1 MTDIN
6 QFEHL
11 ITELYSELE
20 GEESLIN
27 NKRIPK
33 PIISSFPRKIHWVN
47 YYQTVIAL
55 DRDFDHFKNYIMAEL
70 GVSLSLKN
78 SANIQEGIILHTKC
92 RVNNLKSLLSKYY
105 LKYVQCKFCKS
116 DNTSL
121 QKITG
126 ISKLYELKCNN
137 CLASNNTS

>member
-20 GEESLIN
+20 EEETFIN
-27 NKRIPK
+27 NKRIPN
-33 PIISSFPRKIHWVN
+33 PVISSFPRKIHWVN
-47 YYQTVIAL
+47 YYDTVVAL
-55 DRDFDHFKNYIMAEL
+55 DRDFDHLKNYIMAEL

-78 SANIQEGIILHTKC
+78 SANLKEGIILHTKC
-92 RVNNLKSLLSKYY
+92 RANNLKSLLGKYF

-137 CLASNNTS
+137 CLASVNTS